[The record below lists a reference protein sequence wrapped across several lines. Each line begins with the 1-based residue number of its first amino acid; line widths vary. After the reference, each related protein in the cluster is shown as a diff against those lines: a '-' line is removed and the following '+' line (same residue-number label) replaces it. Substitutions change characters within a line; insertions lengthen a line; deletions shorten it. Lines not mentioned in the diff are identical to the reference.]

1 MAAPQRQA
9 RAPGPPK
16 KAARS
21 SGKAPRRTQKER
33 SSAMQTRLLEATLES
48 LLAVGYAKTS
58 TIEVAARAGVSR
70 GAQLHHYPTKRD
82 LVAASVG
89 YLLEK
94 RLEAFRA
101 AFSKLPDGADR
112 NVAAVDLLWEGTSSD
127 AFYAWLELLVAS
139 RTEPALHETVVEIQ
153 KQFVV
158 RVQATFR
165 EFFDPSGSADRPF
178 DIAPV
183 FSMALMQGLAL
194 ERIVDREDPRIR
206 MCLAALRALASSMLR
221 ARS

>member
-1 MAAPQRQA
+1 MAGAAAKTVAAKKRP
-9 RAPGPPK
+9 RA
-16 KAARS
+16 
-21 SGKAPRRTQKER
+21 RRTQKER
-33 SSAMQTRLLEATLES
+33 SEAMQARLLEATLES
-48 LLAVGYAKTS
+48 LLAVGYARTS

-70 GAQLHHYPTKRD
+70 GAQLHHYPTKKD

-94 RLEAFRA
+94 RLEAFRT
-101 AFSKLPDGADR
+101 AFAKLPEGADR
-112 NVAAVDLLWEGTSSD
+112 HVAAVDLLWEGTSSD

-139 RTEPALHETVVEIQ
+139 RTDPSLHETVVDIQ

-158 RVQATFR
+158 RVQSTFR
-165 EFFDPSGSADRPF
+165 EFFNPSGDGGAERPF

-194 ERIVDREDPRIR
+194 ERIVERDDPRIKI
-206 MCLAALRALASSMLR
+206 CLAALRALASTMLR
-221 ARS
+221 VRS

>member
-1 MAAPQRQA
+1 MAAGKA
-9 RAPGPPK
+9 LVSK
-16 KAARS
+16 KAPRRS
-21 SGKAPRRTQKER
+21 RRTQKER
-33 SSAMQTRLLEATLES
+33 SEAMQARLLEATLES

-70 GAQLHHYPTKRD
+70 GAQLHHYPTKKD

-101 AFSKLPDGADR
+101 AFAKLPEGADR

-158 RVQATFR
+158 RVQRTFR
-165 EFFDPSGSADRPF
+165 EFFDPSAKQEDRPM

-194 ERIVDREDPRIR
+194 ERIVERDDPRIKV
-206 MCLAALRALASSMLR
+206 CLAALRALASTMLR